1 MILGTLHAC
10 FAYVSI
16 ESNLQQV
23 PRQLPDGRRIC
34 RWWGVGWRRAASN
47 SVFQNKP
54 QQSGFIVHDAGTMHA
69 SSAYISI
76 VSNLQ
81 QVPEQVPDGRR
92 ICRWWGVG
100 WRRAA
105 SNSVFQNKPQQ
116 SGFIV
121 HDAETMH
128 ASSAYISILS
138 NLQQVPWQL
147 PDGRR
152 VCRWWGV
159 GWRRAA
165 SNSVFQNKPQ
175 QSGFIV
181 HDAET
186 MHACSAYVGIESNLQ
201 QVPRQ
206 LPDGRR
212 ICRWWGV
219 GWRRAASNSVF
230 QNKPQQSGFIVH
242 DAGTSH
248 ACFAYV
254 SIESNLQQVPRQL
267 PDGRRIC
274 RMWGVGWRRAASN
287 SVLQNKPQ
295 QSGFI
300 VHDAETMHASSAYI
314 SILSNLQQMQ

>member
-1 MILGTLHAC
+1 MARHIRISQRVPSFDLHHAGTLHSC
-10 FAYVSI
+10 FAYV
-16 ESNLQQV
+16 
-23 PRQLPDGRRIC
+23 
-34 RWWGVGWRRAASN
+34 
-47 SVFQNKP
+47 
-54 QQSGFIVHDAGTMHA
+54 
-69 SSAYISI
+69 SI

-81 QVPEQVPDGRR
+81 QVPGQVPDGRR
-92 ICRWWGVG
+92 ICRWWGVR

-121 HDAETMH
+121 HDAETIH

-165 SNSVFQNKPQ
+165 SNSVFQNKPR

-186 MHACSAYVGIESNLQ
+186 MHAWSAYVSIESNLQ

-219 GWRRAASNSVF
+219 GWRRAAS
-230 QNKPQQSGFIVH
+230 Q
-242 DAGTSH
+242 
-248 ACFAYV
+248 
-254 SIESNLQQVPRQL
+254 
-267 PDGRRIC
+267 
-274 RMWGVGWRRAASN
+274 AASE
-287 SVLQNKPQ
+287 PA
-295 QSGFI
+295 I
-300 VHDAETMHASSAYI
+300 ASCLRCI
-314 SILSNLQQMQ
+314 